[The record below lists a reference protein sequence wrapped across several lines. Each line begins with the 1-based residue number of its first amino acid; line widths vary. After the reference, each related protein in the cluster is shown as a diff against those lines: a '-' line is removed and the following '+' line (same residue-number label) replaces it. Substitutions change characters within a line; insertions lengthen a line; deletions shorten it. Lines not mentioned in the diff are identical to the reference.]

1 LVAGEIEMHRLKL
14 MLGVVASVF
23 VVAAITLGAEPCK
36 SGLQPGDKITTI
48 FEPLN
53 VTGEHAGE
61 PYCLICE
68 NGLAPVA
75 MLFAR
80 ELDGPLLDLIGKLDA
95 ATEKNRKQQ
104 MGSFVVFLSD
114 KEGLQEELAAA
125 ATKARLKHTVLSID
139 KPAGPDGFN
148 VSPDAAL
155 TVVLYREHDVKA
167 NHAFRPGEL
176 TEAAG
181 EKVLADLAKILGK

>member
-1 LVAGEIEMHRLKL
+1 MHRLTL
-14 MLGVVASVF
+14 IFGLSACVGVF
-23 VVAAITLGAEPCK
+23 VGNALGAQPVK
-36 SGLQPGDKITTI
+36 SGLQPHDKITTI

-80 ELDGPLLDLIGKLDA
+80 ELDEPLLKLISKLDA
-95 ATEKNRKQQ
+95 ATAKHRQEQ

-114 KEGLQEELAAA
+114 KAGLQAELAAA
-125 ATKARLKHTVLSID
+125 AKKAKLKHTVLGID
-139 KPAGPDGFN
+139 KPEGPEGFN
-148 VSPDAAL
+148 VSPEAAL

-176 TEAAG
+176 TEEAG
-181 EKVLADLAKILGK
+181 EKVLADLGKILGK

>member
-1 LVAGEIEMHRLKL
+1 MHRTRLIFVL
-14 MLGVVASVF
+14 AVGASLFLSVAR
-23 VVAAITLGAEPCK
+23 GAEPCK

-80 ELDGPLLDLIGKLDA
+80 ELDGPLLKLIGKLDA
-95 ATEKNRKQQ
+95 ATEKNRQEQ

-114 KEGLQEELAAA
+114 KEGLEKELAAVA
-125 ATKARLKHTVLSID
+125 KKAKLKHTVLSID

-148 VSPDAAL
+148 VSPEAAL

-181 EKVLADLAKILGK
+181 EKVLADLEKILGK

>member
-1 LVAGEIEMHRLKL
+1 MYRFLLIVGFAASAALSVGIAAG
-14 MLGVVASVF
+14 VQPV
-23 VVAAITLGAEPCK
+23 K
-36 SGLQPGDKITTI
+36 SGLQPHDKITTI

-80 ELDGPLLDLIGKLDA
+80 ELDEPLLRLISKLDA
-95 ATEKNRKQQ
+95 ATAKQRKEQ
-104 MGSFVVFLSD
+104 MGSFVVFLSE
-114 KEGLQEELAAA
+114 KAGLQEELAAA
-125 ATKARLKHTVLSID
+125 AKKAKLKHTVLSID
-139 KPAGPDGFN
+139 KPEGPEGFK
-148 VSPDAAL
+148 VSPEAGV
-155 TVVLYREHDVKA
+155 TVVLYREHEVKA

-176 TEAAG
+176 TDAAS
-181 EKVLADLAKILGK
+181 ERVLADLAKILVK